1 MGGGWMVGA
10 IRTLAHVAV
19 PLLAFAVG
27 LSAATAEV
35 TWLWRRP
42 ALLLRSLL
50 AVLVLVPAAA
60 IILVRLLPL
69 PPGVGAG
76 LLIVAISIGPVA
88 ALKKAKGGGGHE
100 SYALGLDLTLLAVSI
115 VFVPAAAAIIGAA
128 FGRAVAVNVG
138 EVARLVLPLQL
149 LPLAIGIAVARLGP
163 HVAARITR
171 PVTMAANVG
180 FAVLV
185 LVVLLALGKPM
196 LTLGTRGFVVAV
208 ALAAAAVAIGHF
220 LGGPEERSRL
230 TLASFGAMR
239 FPALAILL
247 AAAHPARQRVLL
259 EVLAY
264 LIVSALVV
272 SLYGVAMRSLA
283 GRHREEPAAPT
294 APVPTEA
301 H

>member
-1 MGGGWMVGA
+1 MGGGWVVGA
-10 IRTLAHVAV
+10 IRTLAHIAV
-19 PLLAFAVG
+19 PLVAFAVG

-42 ALLLRSLL
+42 GLLLRSLL
-50 AVLVLVPAAA
+50 AVLILIPAAA
-60 IILVRLLPL
+60 IVLVLLLPL

-76 LLIVAISIGPVA
+76 LVIIAISVGPVA
-88 ALKKAKGGGGHE
+88 ALKKAKRGGGHE

-128 FGRAVAVNVG
+128 FGSTVYVDVRA
-138 EVARLVLPLQL
+138 VARLVLPLQL
-149 LPLAIGIAVARLGP
+149 LPLALGIGIARLWP
-163 HVAARITR
+163 HFAARITR
-171 PVTMAANVG
+171 PVTIAGNAG
-180 FAVLV
+180 FALLA
-185 LVVLLALGKPM
+185 LVVLVALWKPL
-196 LTLGTRGFVVAV
+196 LTLGTRGFLVAV

-239 FPALAILL
+239 FPALALLL
-247 AAAHPARQRVLL
+247 AATHPQRQRVML

-264 LIVSALVV
+264 LIVSVVIV
-272 SLYGVAMRSLA
+272 SLYGLAMRSLA
-283 GRHREEPAAPT
+283 GRRREEPHPPMAQ
-294 APVPTEA
+294 VPSEA